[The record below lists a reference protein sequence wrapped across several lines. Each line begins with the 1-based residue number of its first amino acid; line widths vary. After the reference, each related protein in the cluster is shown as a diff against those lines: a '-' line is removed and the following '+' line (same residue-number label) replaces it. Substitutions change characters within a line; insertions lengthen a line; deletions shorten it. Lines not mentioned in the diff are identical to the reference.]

1 MNPVSIIDVGN
12 EEQIVRVLNKDWIV
26 DGILQI
32 SAFALRDNETYLSV
46 NRPSIDSYA
55 DDVRE
60 FISGHPA
67 YKMTDNSYQ
76 CAELNVG
83 SVRDVSICFKQKMA
97 GISVEVEPRRSH
109 FKSHA
114 GVFTRIE
121 DKNIKGGQKDE
132 VALEDGQ
139 VVSYEDIHLKVQYA
153 LLELSQLETCMIPD
167 TKETV

>member
-1 MNPVSIIDVGN
+1 MNLVSIIDVGN
-12 EEQIVRVLNKDWIV
+12 EEQIVRVLNKDWVV

-97 GISVEVEPRRSH
+97 GISVEVEPRSSH

-114 GVFTRIE
+114 R
-121 DKNIKGGQKDE
+121 QKASLRRGKPDRPKS
-132 VALEDGQ
+132 
-139 VVSYEDIHLKVQYA
+139 VSYMQICTTSCA
-153 LLELSQLETCMIPD
+153 WSQWTCESSSVGCRESSVRSTIV
-167 TKETV
+167 T